1 MGPGR
6 RHAGERSLTRIVR
19 VVPNVP
25 TFAVDGGFRYAVP
38 DDLDGITL
46 GSMVR
51 VPLAG
56 RRTRGF
62 VVEERDGDPSSL
74 RPVLGRVGDL
84 PILSRGLIETMRWAS
99 VHYVAPFSVMLSK
112 AAPPNVPRRVAV
124 PAGTPRDVPAPLEGW
139 ADRDPA
145 GRTPAQYLV
154 GGGPWGMPV
163 AGLVAPVLASGRPV
177 AVVMPTVAEA
187 HTLAEVVSEA
197 LGIVAWMGT
206 SAEPAAAVTRAWAA
220 PVCAEGQLVVGT
232 REIALWHLG
241 GPGLVVVVEE
251 GRAAM
256 KSPQTPTVGVR
267 DVVRRRSAAERF
279 ATVLAGPVPTV
290 EALASGVEVHQPN
303 TRTWPLVEVVDRAD
317 EPPGSGV
324 LLDATVRAVSAVAR
338 GGGTV
343 FVFVTRRTE
352 AAAFRCVA
360 CGALRAC
367 QACGAA
373 ATGSLACRRCEADL
387 GSCGDCGRSRF
398 QALGAGAGRVVTELQ
413 RRVRAMVAMVGEETG
428 SGEAA
433 QVLVGTEADLP
444 AVGMVDL
451 AVVIDADGLVLAP
464 HYRAEEDAV
473 RTLARVATTVGRGRG
488 RRCLVQTAQP
498 GHRVFEALRRGR
510 PLPLLEA
517 LLDERRAVGYPPAG
531 ELMAVEIAGDP
542 RAADIELRAAA
553 AAVDVQG
560 PAPAG
565 ARARWLVSGGDLR
578 PLKLALRPVVQSWR
592 DRGIRVRIDVDP
604 VRL

>member
-1 MGPGR
+1 
-6 RHAGERSLTRIVR
+6 
-19 VVPNVP
+19 
-25 TFAVDGGFRYAVP
+25 
-38 DDLDGITL
+38 
-46 GSMVR
+46 
-51 VPLAG
+51 
-56 RRTRGF
+56 
-62 VVEERDGDPSSL
+62 
-74 RPVLGRVGDL
+74 
-84 PILSRGLIETMRWAS
+84 
-99 VHYVAPFSVMLSK
+99 
-112 AAPPNVPRRVAV
+112 
-124 PAGTPRDVPAPLEGW
+124 
-139 ADRDPA
+139 
-145 GRTPAQYLV
+145 
-154 GGGPWGMPV
+154 
-163 AGLVAPVLASGRPV
+163 
-177 AVVMPTVAEA
+177 
-187 HTLAEVVSEA
+187 
-197 LGIVAWMGT
+197 MGT

-232 REIALWHLG
+232 REIALWQLG

-290 EALASGVEVHQPN
+290 EAMASGVEIHQPA
-303 TRTWPLVEVVDRAD
+303 TRTWPLVEVVDRAE

-324 LLDATVRAVSAVAR
+324 LLDATVRAVAAVVR

-343 FVFVTRRTE
+343 FVFVTRRAE
-352 AAAFRCVA
+352 AAFRCVS
-360 CGALRAC
+360 CGALRTCA
-367 QACGAA
+367 ACGAA
-373 ATGSLACRRCEADL
+373 ATGSPACRRCGAAL
-387 GSCGDCGRSRF
+387 GSCGECGRSRF
-398 QALGAGAGRVVTELQ
+398 QALGAGAGRVVTELE
-413 RRVRAMVAMVGEETG
+413 RRVRAVVAMVGEEAG
-428 SGEAA
+428 SSRPA

-451 AVVIDADGLVLAP
+451 AVVVDADALVLAP
-464 HYRAEEDAV
+464 HYRAEEDAL
-473 RTLARVATTVGRGRG
+473 RTLARVAATVGRGRG

-517 LLDERRAVGYPPAG
+517 LLEERRAVGYPPAG

-542 RAADIELRAAA
+542 AAVDIELRAAA
-553 AAVDVQG
+553 GDVAAAVDVLG

-565 ARARWLVSGGDLR
+565 ARARWLVAGGDLR

-592 DRGIRVRIDVDP
+592 DRGTRVRIDVDP

>member
-1 MGPGR
+1 
-6 RHAGERSLTRIVR
+6 
-19 VVPNVP
+19 
-25 TFAVDGGFRYAVP
+25 
-38 DDLDGITL
+38 
-46 GSMVR
+46 
-51 VPLAG
+51 
-56 RRTRGF
+56 
-62 VVEERDGDPSSL
+62 
-74 RPVLGRVGDL
+74 
-84 PILSRGLIETMRWAS
+84 
-99 VHYVAPFSVMLSK
+99 
-112 AAPPNVPRRVAV
+112 
-124 PAGTPRDVPAPLEGW
+124 
-139 ADRDPA
+139 
-145 GRTPAQYLV
+145 
-154 GGGPWGMPV
+154 MPV

-267 DVVRRRSAAERF
+267 EVVRRRSAAERF

-303 TRTWPLVEVVDRAD
+303 TRTWPLVEVVDRAE

-324 LLDATVRAVSAVAR
+324 LLEATVRAVAAVVR

-360 CGALRAC
+360 CGTLRTC
-367 QACGAA
+367 PACGAA
-373 ATGSLACRRCEADL
+373 ATGSLACRRCGADL

-413 RRVRAMVAMVGEETG
+413 RRVRAVVAMVGEETG
-428 SGEAA
+428 SGRAA

-451 AVVIDADGLVLAP
+451 AVVVDADGLVLAP
-464 HYRAEEDAV
+464 HYRAEEDAL

-498 GHRVFEALRRGR
+498 GHRVFEALRTRPPAPAPGGVARGAQGGR
-510 PLPLLEA
+510 LPA
-517 LLDERRAVGYPPAG
+517 GRRADGG
-531 ELMAVEIAGDP
+531 GDRRRP
-542 RAADIELRAAA
+542 EGRRHRAACRRRRRRRCP
-553 AAVDVQG
+553 G

>member
-1 MGPGR
+1 MGPDRG
-6 RHAGERSLTRIVR
+6 HARDRSLTRIVR

-51 VPLAG
+51 VPLAS

-62 VVEERDGDPSSL
+62 VIEEGDGDPSSL

-84 PILSRGLIETMRWAS
+84 PILSKGLMATMRWAA
-99 VHYVAPFSVMLSK
+99 VHYVSPFSVMLSK

-124 PAGTPRDVPAPLEGW
+124 TVRTPRGVRAPLEGW
-139 ADRDPA
+139 ADRDPG
-145 GRTPAQYLV
+145 GRSPAQYLV
-154 GGGPWGMPV
+154 GGGPWGMAV
-163 AGLVAPVLASGRPV
+163 AGLVAPVLTSGRPV

-187 HTLAEVVSEA
+187 HALAHVVSEA
-197 LGIVAWMGT
+197 LGVVAWMGT

-232 REIALWHLG
+232 REIALWQLG

-290 EALASGVEVHQPN
+290 EAIASGVEIHQPA
-303 TRTWPLVEVVDRAD
+303 TRTWPLVEVVDRAE

-324 LLDATVRAVSAVAR
+324 LLDATVRAVAAVVR

-343 FVFVTRRTE
+343 FVFVTRRAE
-352 AAAFRCVA
+352 AAFRCVS
-360 CGALRAC
+360 CGALRTCA
-367 QACGAA
+367 ACGAA
-373 ATGSLACRRCEADL
+373 ATGSPACRRCGAAL
-387 GSCGDCGRSRF
+387 GSCGECGRSRF
-398 QALGAGAGRVVTELQ
+398 QALGAGAGRVMTELE
-413 RRVRAMVAMVGEETG
+413 RRVRAAVAMVGEEAG
-428 SGEAA
+428 SSRPA

-451 AVVIDADGLVLAP
+451 AVVVDADALVLAP
-464 HYRAEEDAV
+464 HYRAEEDAL
-473 RTLARVATTVGRGRG
+473 RTLARVAATVGRG
-488 RRCLVQTAQP
+488 
-498 GHRVFEALRRGR
+498 
-510 PLPLLEA
+510 
-517 LLDERRAVGYPPAG
+517 
-531 ELMAVEIAGDP
+531 
-542 RAADIELRAAA
+542 
-553 AAVDVQG
+553 
-560 PAPAG
+560 
-565 ARARWLVSGGDLR
+565 
-578 PLKLALRPVVQSWR
+578 
-592 DRGIRVRIDVDP
+592 
-604 VRL
+604 